1 MPESFFLNKIEGRGF
16 PTNTP
21 RVFHVEMKWK
31 RFSVN
36 YTWCICWVV
45 TLLKR
50 GSGTGV
56 FL

>member
-1 MPESFFLNKIEGRGF
+1 MPESFFNKIVGRGF

-21 RVFHVEMKWK
+21 RVFHVEMKQK
-31 RFSVN
+31 RFSVD